1 MSNITAR
8 VRTNVFSKACCGAS
22 AHMRNMSMAEFQK
35 YMLRKGCYMTDSIK
49 DVKAFIRRK
58 YPGLTDAEIM
68 NAANHCVV
76 YLNL

>member
-8 VRTNVFSKACCGAS
+8 VRTNVFYKACCVAS

-35 YMLRKGCYMTDSIK
+35 YMLRKGCYMTDNIE
-49 DVKAFIRRK
+49 DVEAYIRRK

-68 NAANHCVV
+68 SVANCCVV
-76 YLNL
+76 CLNL